1 MGAGST
7 EQTDPLE
14 LGNFPLDISS
24 KWPQVWLQKD

>member
-1 MGAGST
+1 MRRVHVMGARSI

-24 KWPQVWLQKD
+24 K